1 MKMSF
6 KWSLEKEGV
15 FLSLTKEQK
24 RILRAPVKSKV
35 PVDEWSM
42 AELHG
47 VSALARLE
55 VGCKEP
61 ESGIEKSADGYF
73 ISFIAL
79 SKLSEAQSISLGLPA
94 NTPFELRLGLTGP
107 IEKGQTNVRVGWFT
121 RGAKKVAGQE
131 IGCIYKLGSDYYR
144 ISAPVYQLIQAVDKF
159 NEWDGRSLDDRLL
172 RLSELQKAISDI
184 TGEQGPDLDKQ
195 LSAMKL
201 LHASSASLDIRMT
214 KEGVEF
220 DPVLFSR
227 ERVEQSRLAGT
238 VVEEADQLIPES
250 WRGEFNQQF
259 KLGCDVKPT
268 YVVARNQYLF
278 VDPSLRET
286 LKVIKQVQS
295 SDASTR
301 ARFAKSPQSY
311 IKEALLDS
319 VEDDEVANDIVDTVF
334 VETDKFS
341 ERVLQLGLWSPPVLP
356 FVKRVENSW
365 FPEEFGLRIGTD
377 IYRIEPTEV
386 EEVLGKV
393 KEAIKAGASTVE
405 IEPGVKLPA
414 TKEVEAELERFNGMV
429 NQSPPSPPDNPT
441 ETPEDPNENV
451 TEDPLQTSGKSIL
464 HVQTNFEEDNFS
476 VSFKSRDQ
484 FSGLQKIQGLK
495 SQLKSHQEEG
505 LEWLQQA
512 WCEGYPG
519 VLLADDMGLGK
530 TFQTLAFISWLKGK
544 RESLGLNARPVLVV
558 APTSLLGNWQA
569 EAQLHLD
576 EGAVG
581 TMCLLYGNHLKQ
593 CKKEGV
599 KGNDVTLGEQTLT
612 HSRIS
617 HADWV
622 LTTYETMRDYHISLA
637 SISFSCIIFDEMQK
651 VKSPQSMMTHA
662 AQALNADFKIGLTGT
677 PIENSL
683 ADIWTL
689 FDTLA
694 PGALNLGD
702 LKSFLKEYT
711 LENPEKLKELKARL
725 TEKIVDKPSVMMRR
739 LKSDV
744 AKDLPRKLEVHH
756 PQEMPEQQAK
766 EYLKALE
773 FDIRDEKGAKLQAIH
788 RMRSVSLH
796 PFETD
801 SDQADDAE
809 SYISNSARLKVC
821 FKLLDEIHLK
831 KEKALLF
838 IESISMH
845 EWLAYAIKE
854 RYKLAELPE
863 RIFGSVSSAKRTQIV
878 DEFQNKKRGEF
889 EVLLL
894 SPKAAG
900 VGLTLT
906 AATHVIHLS
915 RWWNPAVEDQCTDR
929 AYRIGQTK
937 DVHVH
942 IPLAIHPFYADS
954 SFDCILNDLLTTK
967 RELSREMLMPSET
980 GNEVNDILGKMGQVP
995 KHTSQSDA
1003 TQ

>member
-1 MKMSF
+1 
-6 KWSLEKEGV
+6 
-15 FLSLTKEQK
+15 LSE
-24 RILRAPVKSKV
+24 
-35 PVDEWSM
+35 
-42 AELHG
+42 
-47 VSALARLE
+47 
-55 VGCKEP
+55 
-61 ESGIEKSADGYF
+61 F
-73 ISFIAL
+73 
-79 SKLSEAQSISLGLPA
+79 SEAQAISLGLPA
-94 NTPFELRLGLTGP
+94 NTPFELRLDLTGP
-107 IEKGQTNVRVGWFT
+107 IHKGKTNVRVGWFT
-121 RGAKKVAGQE
+121 RGAKKVVGQE
-131 IGCIYKLGSDYYR
+131 TGCIYKSGYDYYR
-144 ISAPVYQLIQAVDKF
+144 ISAPVYQLIQAVDNF
-159 NEWDGRSLDDRLL
+159 NEWDGHSLDDRLL

-184 TGEQGPDLDKQ
+184 TGEQAPDLDKQ

-238 VVEEADQLIPES
+238 LVEEADQLIPES
-250 WRGEFNQQF
+250 LRGEFNHQF
-259 KLGCDVKPT
+259 KSGSDVKPT

-278 VDPSLRET
+278 IDPSLRET

-311 IKEALLDS
+311 IKEVLLES
-319 VEDDEVANDIVDTVF
+319 VADDEVANDIVDTVF

-356 FVKRVENSW
+356 FVKRAENSW
-365 FPEEFGLRIGTD
+365 FPEEFGLKIGTD
-377 IYRIEPTEV
+377 IYRIELDDIEDV
-386 EEVLGKV
+386 INKV
-393 KEAIKAGASTVE
+393 QEAINRGVPEVE
-405 IEPGVKLPA
+405 IEPGVMLQA
-414 TKEVEAELERFNGMV
+414 TKEVVVELKRLHGMV
-429 NQSPPSPPDNPT
+429 KQSPPPTDSTDSTDSSP
-441 ETPEDPNENV
+441 
-451 TEDPLQTSGKSIL
+451 TSEKSIL
-464 HVQTNFEEDNFS
+464 HVQTNFEGDNFS
-476 VSFKSRDQ
+476 VSFKLRDQ

-495 SQLKSHQEEG
+495 NQLKSHQEEG
-505 LEWLQQA
+505 LAWLQQA

-530 TFQTLAFISWLKGK
+530 TFQTLAFISWLKAK
-544 RESLGLNARPVLVV
+544 RESLGLNTRPVLVV

-581 TMCLLYGNHLKQ
+581 SMCLLYGNHLKQ

-694 PGALNLGD
+694 PGVLGLGD

-711 LENPEKLKELKARL
+711 LENPAKLKELKVRL
-725 TEKIVDKPSVMMRR
+725 TENIADKPSVMMRR

-744 AKDLPRKLEVHH
+744 AKDLPRKLEIQH
-756 PQEMPEQQAK
+756 PQEMPELQAE

-773 FDIRDEKGAKLQAIH
+773 SAISEAKGAKLQAIH

-796 PFETD
+796 PFEPD
-801 SDQADDAE
+801 SSQAGDAD
-809 SYISNSARLKVC
+809 SYISNSARLEVC
-821 FKLLDEIHLK
+821 FKLLDEIHSK

-863 RIFGSVSSAKRTQIV
+863 RIFGSVSSVKRTQIV
-878 DEFQNKKRGEF
+878 DDFQSEKNRGEF

-954 SFDCILNDLLTTK
+954 SFDCILNDLLTSK

-980 GNEVNDILGKMGQVP
+980 GNEVNDILGKVGQVP
-995 KHTSQSDA
+995 KHSGQSDR
-1003 TQ
+1003 TP